1 VVGAFISA
9 YRTVYE
15 IVSDYPSLFVVGGGV
30 WAEYPARD
38 LQLFHQ
44 GFHDLIAK
52 MVLIW
57 GTPEEIDV
65 PLLKQQ
71 VALGQHMKFPQ
82 PV

>member
-1 VVGAFISA
+1 
-9 YRTVYE
+9 
-15 IVSDYPSLFVVGGGV
+15 
-30 WAEYPARD
+30 

-44 GFHDLIAK
+44 GFYDLIAK

-71 VALGQHMKFPQ
+71 VALGQHMKFAQ